1 MLFRAMG
8 AEQAGGARQQMFE
21 QLTTR
26 VQSWV
31 DRLRRGGTL
40 STEEIAASLEQL
52 RTTLLDADVHLEVV
66 TALLERVQSR
76 AAQLRV
82 QESLNAGDRIV
93 ALVAQELAALLGDRN
108 RPLKLSPAPPTVIML
123 VGLQGSGKTTTA
135 GKLARLLK
143 QQGRRLLLVA
153 ADPRRP
159 AATEQLQTI
168 GRQLLVDVAGNPSDP
183 PTSDATGSDA
193 VVALCLA
200 AVERARTRAVEVVII
215 DTAGRLQ
222 IDELLMAELQAIH
235 EAVKPHEV
243 WLVVDGMMGQE
254 AVATARAFADAVA
267 VTGLVMTKLDG
278 DARGGALLS
287 IRAMT
292 GLPVTYIGTGE
303 KLEAL
308 EPFHPDRMASRILGR
323 GDLQSLMERVAT
335 VEADTGRGAE
345 LARKLR
351 REELTLED
359 FRLQLAQMASLGPV
373 EELLAMV
380 PGGHRLKG
388 RLHGAVSDGAAQ
400 TQMKRAT
407 AIINS
412 MTKQERRVPDLL
424 NGRRRL
430 RIAKGSGTTVQEVNQ
445 LVRQFYDARRMMKHV
460 AGRPERLSRSGRA
473 GSRRMLGS

>member
-1 MLFRAMG
+1 
-8 AEQAGGARQQMFE
+8 MFE
-21 QLTTR
+21 QLTER

-40 STEEIAASLEQL
+40 SAEEITASLEQL
-52 RTTLLDADVHLEVV
+52 RATLLDADVHHEV
-66 TALLERVQSR
+66 AAGLLERVQSR

-82 QESLNAGDRIV
+82 QESINAGDRIV
-93 ALVAQELAALLGDRN
+93 ALVAQELTALLGDRH
-108 RPLKLSPAPPTVIML
+108 RPLKLAPEPPTVIML

-135 GKLARLLK
+135 GKLARLLR

-168 GRQLLVDVAGNPSDP
+168 GRQLLVEVAGDSSAPRS
-183 PTSDATGSDA
+183 SEAVGDAGSGA
-193 VVALCLA
+193 VVALCRA
-200 AVERARTRAVEVVII
+200 AVERARTRATEVVII

-222 IDELLMAELQAIH
+222 IDDALMAELRRIH
-235 EAVKPHEV
+235 EAVTPHEV

-254 AVATARAFADAVA
+254 AVATARAFAAAVG

-303 KLEAL
+303 KMEAL

-323 GDLQSLMERVAT
+323 GDLQSLLERVAT
-335 VEADTGRGAE
+335 VEAGVGADHADA
-345 LARKLR
+345 LARKIR

-359 FRLQLAQMASLGPV
+359 FRAQLAQMASLGPV

-380 PGGHRLKG
+380 PGGHRLKAG
-388 RLHGAVSDGAAQ
+388 LKGAISDGAAQ
-400 TQMKRAT
+400 TRMKRAT

-412 MTKQERRVPDLL
+412 MTPQERRVPDLL

-430 RIAKGSGTTVQEVNQ
+430 RIAKGSGATVQEVNQ
-445 LVRQFYDARRMMKHV
+445 LVRQFYDARRMMKQA
-460 AGRPERLSRSGRA
+460 AGRPDRLNRGGRA
-473 GSRRMLGS
+473 GVRRMPGS

>member
-1 MLFRAMG
+1 
-8 AEQAGGARQQMFE
+8 
-21 QLTTR
+21 
-26 VQSWV
+26 
-31 DRLRRGGTL
+31 
-40 STEEIAASLEQL
+40 
-52 RTTLLDADVHLEVV
+52 
-66 TALLERVQSR
+66 
-76 AAQLRV
+76 
-82 QESLNAGDRIV
+82 
-93 ALVAQELAALLGDRN
+93 
-108 RPLKLSPAPPTVIML
+108 
-123 VGLQGSGKTTTA
+123 
-135 GKLARLLK
+135 
-143 QQGRRLLLVA
+143 LLVA

-159 AATEQLQTI
+159 AATEQLQAI
-168 GRQLLVDVAGNPSDP
+168 GRQLLVDVVGDPSAP
-183 PTSDATGSDA
+183 SSSDAQGDAGSEA
-193 VVALCLA
+193 VVALCRA
-200 AVERARTRAVEVVII
+200 AVERARTRATEVVII

-222 IDELLMAELQAIH
+222 IDDVLMTELRMIH
-235 EAVKPHEV
+235 EAVRPHEV

-254 AVATARAFADAVA
+254 AVATARAFAAAVG

-303 KLEAL
+303 KMEAL
-308 EPFHPDRMASRILGR
+308 EPFHPDRMSSRILGR
-323 GDLQSLMERVAT
+323 GDLQSLLERVAT
-335 VEADTGRGAE
+335 VEAGAGADHAVD
-345 LARKLR
+345 LARKIR

-388 RLHGAVSDGAAQ
+388 RLKGAVSDGAAQ

-460 AGRPERLSRSGRA
+460 AGRSDRNARTGV
-473 GSRRMLGS
+473 RRMLGS

>member
-1 MLFRAMG
+1 V
-8 AEQAGGARQQMFE
+8 GGVTGQMFE
-21 QLTTR
+21 ELTTR
-26 VQSWV
+26 VQAWV
-31 DRLRRGGTL
+31 DRIRRGGTL
-40 STEEIAASLEQL
+40 STEEIAASLGQL

-66 TALLERVQSR
+66 TTLLERVQSR
-76 AAQLRV
+76 AVQLHV
-82 QESLNAGDRIV
+82 QESVNAGDRIV
-93 ALVAQELAALLGDRN
+93 ALVAQELATLLGDRH
-108 RPLKLSPAPPTVIML
+108 RPLRLAPEPPTIIML

-135 GKLARLLK
+135 GKFARLFK

-168 GRQLLVDVAGNPSDP
+168 GRQLLVDVVGDPSTP
-183 PTSDATGSDA
+183 PSSDTPGDGGSDA
-193 VVALCLA
+193 VIALCRA
-200 AVERARTRAVEVVII
+200 AVDRARTRATEVVII

-222 IDELLMAELQAIH
+222 IDGALMTELRMIH
-235 EAVKPHEV
+235 EAVRPHEV

-254 AVATARAFADAVA
+254 AVATARAFAAAVG

-303 KLEAL
+303 KMEAL

-323 GDLQSLMERVAT
+323 GDLQSLLERVAT
-335 VEADTGRGAE
+335 VEAETDRGAE
-345 LARKLR
+345 LARKVR

-380 PGGHRLKG
+380 PGGHRLKAG
-388 RLHGAVSDGAAQ
+388 LKGAVSDGAAQ
-400 TQMKRAT
+400 TRMKRAT

-460 AGRPERLSRSGRA
+460 AGRSDRNARTGV
-473 GSRRMLGS
+473 RRMLGS

>member
-1 MLFRAMG
+1 
-8 AEQAGGARQQMFE
+8 MFE

-31 DRLRRGGTL
+31 DRLRGGGTL
-40 STEEIAASLEQL
+40 SAEAIDASLGQL
-52 RTTLLDADVHLEVV
+52 RTTLLDADVHQEV
-66 TALLERVQSR
+66 AASLLERVKSR
-76 AAQLRV
+76 AVQLRV
-82 QESLNAGDRIV
+82 QESLNGGDQIV
-93 ALVAQELAALLGDRN
+93 ALVGQELAALMGERH
-108 RPLKLSPAPPTVIML
+108 RPLRLASEPPTVIML

-143 QQGRRLLLVA
+143 QQGRRLLLAA
-153 ADPRRP
+153 ADLRRP
-159 AATEQLQTI
+159 AATEQLQAI
-168 GRQLLVDVAGNPSDP
+168 GRQLLVDVIGDPSTT
-183 PTSDATGSDA
+183 PTAEA
-193 VVALCLA
+193 AVALCRA
-200 AVERARTRAVEVVII
+200 AVERAQARATEVVII

-222 IDELLMAELQAIH
+222 IDGELMAELKAIH
-235 EAVKPHEV
+235 AAVKPHEV

-254 AVATARAFADAVA
+254 AVATARGFASTIP

-292 GLPVTYIGTGE
+292 GLPVTYLGTGE
-303 KLEAL
+303 KMEAL

-323 GDLQSLMERVAT
+323 GDLQSLMERAAT
-335 VEADTGRGAE
+335 VEAGADRSAA
-345 LARKLR
+345 LARKIR

-359 FRLQLAQMASLGPV
+359 FRTQLAQMASLGPV

-380 PGGHRLKG
+380 PGGHRLK
-388 RLHGAVSDGAAQ
+388 HAVADGAAQ

-412 MTKQERRVPDLL
+412 MTPQERRVPDVL

-430 RIAKGSGTTVQEVNQ
+430 RIAKGSGTTVQDVNQ
-445 LVRQFYDARRMMKHV
+445 LVRQFYDARRMMKQMAGKAGQV
-460 AGRPERLSRSGRA
+460 DRNGRPGLKRL
-473 GSRRMLGS
+473 LGS

>member
-1 MLFRAMG
+1 
-8 AEQAGGARQQMFE
+8 MFE
-21 QLTTR
+21 QLTER

-31 DRLRRGGTL
+31 DRLRGGGTL
-40 STEEIAASLEQL
+40 SAEEITAALEQL
-52 RTTLLDADVHLEVV
+52 RATLLDADVHQEV
-66 TALLERVQSR
+66 AAGLLERVRSR

-82 QESLNAGDRIV
+82 QESVNAGDRIV
-93 ALVAQELAALLGDRN
+93 ALVAQELTALLGDRH
-108 RPLKLSPAPPTVIML
+108 RPLKLAPEPPTVIML

-135 GKLARLLK
+135 GKVARLLK

-168 GRQLLVDVAGNPSDP
+168 GRQLLVEVAGNSSASLPADGP
-183 PTSDATGSDA
+183 GSDA
-193 VVALCLA
+193 VVTLCRV
-200 AVERARTRAVEVVII
+200 AVERARTRATEVVII

-222 IDELLMAELQAIH
+222 IDDALMDELRAIH
-235 EAVKPHEV
+235 QAVKPHEV

-254 AVATARAFADAVA
+254 AVATARAFAGAVG

-323 GDLQSLMERVAT
+323 GDMQSLLERVAT
-335 VEADTGRGAE
+335 VEAGSGADRAAD
-345 LARKLR
+345 LARKIR

-359 FRLQLAQMASLGPV
+359 FRTQLAQMASLGPV

-380 PGGHRLKG
+380 PGGHRLKAG
-388 RLHGAVSDGAAQ
+388 LKGAVSNGAAQ
-400 TQMKRAT
+400 AELTRAT

-412 MTKQERRVPDLL
+412 MTPQERRVPDLL

-445 LVRQFYDARRMMKHV
+445 LVRKFYDARRMMKQV
-460 AGRPERLSRSGRA
+460 AGRPDRMNRA
-473 GSRRMLGS
+473 GVRRMLGS

>member
-1 MLFRAMG
+1 
-8 AEQAGGARQQMFE
+8 MFE
-21 QLTTR
+21 QLTER

-31 DRLRRGGTL
+31 DRLQRGGTL
-40 STEEIAASLEQL
+40 STEEIAASLGQL
-52 RTTLLDADVHLEVV
+52 RATLLDADVHQEVV
-66 TALLERVQSR
+66 LSLLERVESR
-76 AAQLRV
+76 AAHLRV

-93 ALVAQELAALLGDRN
+93 ALVAQELAALLGDRH
-108 RPLKLSPAPPTVIML
+108 RPLRLAPEPPTVIML

-153 ADPRRP
+153 ADLQRP

-168 GRQLLVDVAGNPSDP
+168 GRHLLVEVAGDPSAP
-183 PTSDATGSDA
+183 HSSEA
-193 VVALCLA
+193 VVALCRA
-200 AVERARTRAVEVVII
+200 AVGRAKARATQVVII

-222 IDELLMAELQAIH
+222 IDEELMAELRAIH
-235 EAVKPHEV
+235 QAVTPHEV

-254 AVATARAFADAVA
+254 AVATARAFAGAVG

-308 EPFHPDRMASRILGR
+308 EPFHPDRMASRLLGR
-323 GDLQSLMERVAT
+323 GDLQSLLERVAT
-335 VEADTGRGAE
+335 AEAGAGADRAAE
-345 LARKLR
+345 LARKIR

-359 FRLQLAQMASLGPV
+359 FRAQLAQMASLGPV
-373 EELLAMV
+373 EELLALV
-380 PGGHRLKG
+380 PGGHRLTG
-388 RLHGAVSDGAAQ
+388 RLKGAVSDGAAQ
-400 TQMKRAT
+400 AQMKRAT

-412 MTKQERRVPDLL
+412 MTPQERRVPDVL

-445 LVRQFYDARRMMKHV
+445 LVRQFYDARRMMKQA
-460 AGRPERLSRSGRA
+460 AGRSDRTDRSGRA
-473 GSRRMLGS
+473 GIRRMLGS

>member
-1 MLFRAMG
+1 M
-8 AEQAGGARQQMFE
+8 MFE

-40 STEEIAASLEQL
+40 SAEEIDAALGQL
-52 RTTLLDADVHLEVV
+52 RTTLLDADVHQEV
-66 TALLERVQSR
+66 AASLLERVKSR

-82 QESLNAGDRIV
+82 QESLNAADRIL
-93 ALVAQELAALLGDRN
+93 ALVGQELAALMGDKH
-108 RPLKLSPAPPTVIML
+108 RPLRLSSEPPTVIML

-143 QQGRRLLLVA
+143 QQGRRVLLAA

-159 AATEQLQTI
+159 AATEQLQTL
-168 GRQLLVDVAGNPSDP
+168 GRSLLVDVLG
-183 PTSDATGSDA
+183 DASTQDA
-193 VVALCLA
+193 VALCRA
-200 AVERARTRAVEVVII
+200 AVDRARARATEVVII

-222 IDELLMAELQAIH
+222 IDEPLMDELRAIH
-235 EAVKPHEV
+235 DAVKPHEV

-254 AVATARAFADAVA
+254 AVATARAFAGAVG

-278 DARGGALLS
+278 DAKGGALLS

-323 GDLQSLMERVAT
+323 GDLQSLIERVAT
-335 VEADTGRGAE
+335 VEAGAGGTAA
-345 LARKLR
+345 LARKIR

-359 FRLQLAQMASLGPV
+359 FRTQLAQMASLGPV
-373 EELLAMV
+373 GELLAMV
-380 PGGHRLKG
+380 PGGHRLTAGLKA
-388 RLHGAVSDGAAQ
+388 AVSEEAAQ
-400 TQMKRAT
+400 AKMKRAT
-407 AIINS
+407 AIIDS
-412 MTKQERRVPDLL
+412 MTRQERRVPDVL
-424 NGRRRL
+424 NGGRRL
-430 RIAKGSGTTVQEVNQ
+430 RIARGSGTTVQEVNQ
-445 LVRQFYDARRMMKHV
+445 LVKQFYDARRMMKQM
-460 AGRPERLSRSGRA
+460 AGKSGGAGLSGRA
-473 GSRRMLGS
+473 GLKRMAGS

>member
-1 MLFRAMG
+1 
-8 AEQAGGARQQMFE
+8 MFE
-21 QLTTR
+21 QLTER

-40 STEEIAASLEQL
+40 SAEEIAASLEQL
-52 RTTLLDADVHLEVV
+52 RVTLLDSDVHLEVV
-66 TALLERVQSR
+66 TTLLERVQSR
-76 AAQLRV
+76 AVQLRV
-82 QESLNAGDRIV
+82 QESVNAGDRIV
-93 ALVAQELAALLGDRN
+93 ALVAQELAALLGDRH
-108 RPLKLSPAPPTVIML
+108 RPLRLAPEPPTIIML

-135 GKLARLLK
+135 GKVARLLK

-168 GRQLLVDVAGNPSDP
+168 GRQLLVDVVGNPTAPQS
-183 PTSDATGSDA
+183 SEAVADAPGNAGSDA
-193 VVALCLA
+193 VVALCRA
-200 AVERARTRAVEVVII
+200 AVERARTRATEVVII

-222 IDELLMAELQAIH
+222 IDELLMAELREIH

-254 AVATARAFADAVA
+254 AVATARAFSEAVA

-292 GLPVTYIGTGE
+292 GLPVTYIGSGE
-303 KLEAL
+303 KMEAL

-335 VEADTGRGAE
+335 VEAGVGADQAVD
-345 LARKLR
+345 LARKIR

-359 FRLQLAQMASLGPV
+359 FRVQLAQMASLGPV

-380 PGGHRLKG
+380 PGGHRLKAG
-388 RLHGAVSDGAAQ
+388 LKAGLKGAVSDGAAQ
-400 TQMKRAT
+400 TRMKRAT

-460 AGRPERLSRSGRA
+460 AGRPDRLNRNARTGV
-473 GSRRMLGS
+473 RRMLGS